1 MSGKF
6 ECPRPIFPIF
16 LKNLIEKS
24 GSKILFESC
33 RLESGDNDSTLQGPR
48 RPLTIARYHTQRID
62 VNKQDKL
69 RECLEGVARGD
80 KDIKDGIQCLLKA
93 ITARDQILVA
103 SRRAYQKLD
112 KDCKKMVAITF
123 RKLIIRERE
132 AAAARETVLAK
143 LESAVDAIDV
153 DADLEDFITQ
163 HRQGDEG
170 SLHCCGKALMVLGD
184 LVPLDAHNVSESAD
198 PSSTALSRSE
208 SRDGDDTN
216 TPGHSRHQIA
226 SAADTPNSDTSSKF
240 VTPSQWDAHREV
252 QKVAYNAPTPVA
264 PVSSATSTLSY
275 AVNTGLPIAEAFA
288 TIVSLCTG
296 ERKKAEHIVKEGD
309 LSSEKI
315 VEHLNRIFYCHWTP
329 SLVEKALSSPSGVLR
344 QQTLFMDQTLPMP
357 LELPD
362 EKSDSMSA
370 RDDELESSNS
380 RSGQSLF
387 KDESDFE
394 QDEWSH
400 PLSMSYLDPLNTKAH
415 VKCTPDRSDI
425 VPVSPVRPPSK
436 GHTNVS
442 SRRDT
447 ESENILGTNIADD
460 FYSSAGLTSSHGR
473 GALSPPGIIN
483 TGEVKNISSANL
495 EDSANYLSE
504 VVKSQRGR
512 DSFIIEL
519 NQFRSKKVRDF
530 IMCNIAKIVFIYLI

>member
-1 MSGKF
+1 M
-6 ECPRPIFPIF
+6 
-16 LKNLIEKS
+16 KNLIQKS
-24 GSKILFESC
+24 DWKILFESC
-33 RLESGDNDSTLQGPR
+33 RLESGDNDNTLQGPR

-93 ITARDQILVA
+93 LTARDQILVA

-132 AAAARETVLAK
+132 AAVARETVLSK

-184 LVPLDAHNVSESAD
+184 LVPFDAQNVSESTD
-198 PSSTALSRSE
+198 PSSSAMSRSG

-216 TPGHSRHQIA
+216 TRGHSRHQIA
-226 SAADTPNSDTSSKF
+226 SAADTKPLSPNSDTSSKF
-240 VTPSQWDAHREV
+240 GTPSQWDAHREF
-252 QKVAYNAPTPVA
+252 QKAAYSVPTPVA

-296 ERKKAEHIVKEGD
+296 EGKKAEHIVKEGD
-309 LSSEKI
+309 FCSEKI

-329 SLVEKALSSPSGVLR
+329 SSVEKALSSQSGVLR
-344 QQTLFMDQTLPMP
+344 QQTLFMDQTLPIP
-357 LELPD
+357 LELAD

-370 RDDELESSNS
+370 RDDELESLNVP
-380 RSGQSLF
+380 SGQSLF
-387 KDESDFE
+387 KDGRDFE
-394 QDEWSH
+394 HDEGSH
-400 PLSMSYLDPLNTKAH
+400 PLSMSYLDPLNTKGH
-415 VKCTPDRSDI
+415 VNCTSDKSERA
-425 VPVSPVRPPSK
+425 PVSPMNPPSRA
-436 GHTNVS
+436 TNVS
-442 SRRDT
+442 NRRGT

-460 FYSSAGLTSSHGR
+460 FYSSAGFTSSHGSR
-473 GALSPPGIIN
+473 PQSPNDIIN
-483 TGEVKNISSANL
+483 TGEGKNISSANL
-495 EDSANYLSE
+495 EDSANFLSE
-504 VVKSQRGR
+504 VVKSQKGR

-519 NQFRSKKVRDF
+519 NQFRSKKVCDF
-530 IMCNIAKIVFIYLI
+530 IWVILLRFYLSI